1 MKASKP
7 SYDSDQRHHSS
18 SRLSVGDVHIKRSPP
33 RFLREALNLVA
44 ARYFEGIE
52 PLLYEQK
59 QGLASRT
66 DFWRVLVKLFND
78 LVV

>member
-1 MKASKP
+1 M
-7 SYDSDQRHHSS
+7 
-18 SRLSVGDVHIKRSPP
+18 
-33 RFLREALNLVA
+33 A

-78 LVV
+78 LVVEERRRTGGDAPPAELLEPAKVEFGAILARW

>member
-1 MKASKP
+1 M
-7 SYDSDQRHHSS
+7 
-18 SRLSVGDVHIKRSPP
+18 
-33 RFLREALNLVA
+33 A
-44 ARYFEGIE
+44 ARYFEGSE